1 VAYFLKLYAPVVY
14 RYLAYRSSR
23 ISINRVLS
31 FYKCIKI
38 HKPKIVLEINI
49 TENTITQKWVS
60 TNYPID

>member
-1 VAYFLKLYAPVVY
+1 MDLSYK
-14 RYLAYRSSR
+14 SSR
-23 ISINRVLS
+23 ISTRRVLS

-38 HKPKIVLEINI
+38 HKAKMVLKINI